1 MLCKNCKVVKVVIIL
16 CLMNTFRI
24 QVFQKM
30 EMTDTTV
37 TVFFVF
43 FNLEKMEN
51 TELFRINLI
60 CGLSTLLSCLIT
72 QTKHNYIYT
81 TFILLFTLFPA
92 RCGLKSWNV
101 CISKFLASVF
111 RAYFD
116 RQAQGQEIYNILKK
130 CFTFLTSFFVCAC
143 AFVYVWQSNFQ
154 SE

>member
-30 EMTDTTV
+30 EM
-37 TVFFVF
+37 FLIF

-81 TFILLFTLFPA
+81 TFIFLFTVFPA
-92 RCGLKSWNV
+92 FVNFYHQSSGPILTDKHRDKKY
-101 CISKFLASVF
+101 IIFKKMF
-111 RAYFD
+111 YFPY
-116 RQAQGQEIYNILKK
+116 II
-130 CFTFLTSFFVCAC
+130 FVCAC
-143 AFVYVWQSNFQ
+143 AFVYV
-154 SE
+154 